1 MLSRV
6 ADSLYWMSRY
16 MERTDGILRMLK
28 MNYAFSQDDSS
39 DFTWKPV
46 LKTFSFLEDEEIAQL
61 GNNSREVLHYMV
73 IEKENP
79 NSVVNMVTKARENA
93 RSVQDHITKE
103 VWQCFNEYYHIV
115 RDEKLEKMVKYDDP
129 ISVLDILIRQGML
142 YYGTAEITMARGE
155 GLCFMNIGKYLERAI
170 QSADIL
176 EVKFSDLGYNLD
188 KTIDTTDWKYF
199 LLSIS
204 GYELYLKNYR
214 SGFEARNI
222 IDQVIFNP
230 NFPRSVEYSVSRAQR
245 YFDRLKNERN
255 LENFNKISL
264 IIGRLRSSVQYSNME
279 MIIEEGIDNYLKRI
293 HQDLY
298 AIGNLLNKHYFAYS

>member
-176 EVKFSDLGYNLD
+176 EVKFTDLGYNLD

>member
-1 MLSRV
+1 
-6 ADSLYWMSRY
+6 

-170 QSADIL
+170 QSADIV

>member
-28 MNYAFSQDDSS
+28 MNYAFSQDDTT

-46 LKTFSFLEDEEIAQL
+46 LRIFSFLTDDEIAKL
-61 GNNSREVLHYMV
+61 ENNSRQVLHYMV

-103 VWQCFNEYYHIV
+103 VWQCFNEFYHVV
-115 RDEKLEKMVKYDDP
+115 RDEKLEYMVKYDDP
-129 ISVLDILIRQGML
+129 ITVLDTLIRQGML

-155 GLCFMNIGKYLERAI
+155 GLFFMNIGKYLERAI

-176 EVKFSDLGYNLD
+176 EVKFSDLEYDLD
-188 KTIDTTDWKYF
+188 KTIDTTYWKYF

-222 IDQVIFNP
+222 LDQIIFSG
-230 NFPRSVEYSVSRAQR
+230 NFPRSVEYSVSRVQR
-245 YFDRLKNERN
+245 YFDRLKNDRN
-255 LENFNKISL
+255 MDSFNKINVM
-264 IIGRLRSSVQYSNME
+264 IGRLRSNVQYSNVE
-279 MIIEEGIDNYLKRI
+279 MVTEEGPEKYLKRI
-293 HQDLY
+293 HEDLY
-298 AIGNLLNKHYFAYS
+298 SIGNLLNKHYFAYS

>member
-155 GLCFMNIGKYLERAI
+155 GLCFINIGKYLERAI